1 MFPPLFVRHRP
12 RQKFHRSADKSDTHH
27 SSYLVNIFLQTN
39 SHLSVLNLPGGSKRP
54 PAGQR
59 EAAKKELLLHLK
71 ENTFQN
77 CSNKRL
83 KEDFFRAARTND
95 QDVFDKKPWQ
105 QVSPRKV
112 KVWMST
118 PGSSRRIS
126 SVAYFKY
133 YPNKSLNHNYF
144 CAEDNV
150 HYKYKPIAPRHE
162 KTVAT
167 I

>member
-1 MFPPLFVRHRP
+1 M
-12 RQKFHRSADKSDTHH
+12 
-27 SSYLVNIFLQTN
+27 
-39 SHLSVLNLPGGSKRP
+39 
-54 PAGQR
+54 
-59 EAAKKELLLHLK
+59 
-71 ENTFQN
+71 
-77 CSNKRL
+77 
-83 KEDFFRAARTND
+83 
-95 QDVFDKKPWQ
+95 FDKKPWQ

-126 SVAYFKY
+126 SIAYFKY

-144 CAEDNV
+144 YAKENV

-167 I
+167 IWSCSTWVQPQIILTKWQYLFNIPDSFKCHLSVCPAHGPRRIEVLVAGAKSGWVQVNSQVMSVTAQVDLETSFPGDGWPWC